1 MLGFLLVALV
11 VIVVPGP
18 DFALTVRNAVTRR
31 AGFATAAGVVSG
43 QVCWVFATAAGL
55 SAVLLESQ
63 RAFSALRIVGAAY
76 LVYLGGSALL
86 ASLRG
91 SQTHRP
97 KRFGVRSPY
106 AQGLLSNLANP
117 KMPIFFISLLPQFGT
132 TFAELAMHGLVFAA
146 LTLAWLSLVGRAA
159 GFLRISPLR
168 RAIDALAGVVL
179 VALGLHVATE
189 RR

>member
-1 MLGFLLVALV
+1 MTFLLVAIV

-18 DFALTVRNAVTRR
+18 DFALTVRNGATRS
-31 AGFATAAGVVSG
+31 AGFATATGVVTG
-43 QVCWVFATAAGL
+43 QVCWVFAAAAGL

-63 RAFSALRIVGAAY
+63 RAFSALRIVGAVY
-76 LVYLGGSALL
+76 LVYLGVSALL
-86 ASLRG
+86 AALRG

-97 KRFGVRSPY
+97 KLFGLRSPY

-132 TFAELAMHGLVFAA
+132 TFAALVLHGLAFAG
-146 LTLAWLSLVGRAA
+146 LTLVWLSLVGRAA
-159 GFLRISPLR
+159 GLLRMSPVR
-168 RAIDALAGVVL
+168 RAIDAIAGVVL

>member
-1 MLGFLLVALV
+1 MIGFLLVATV

-43 QVCWVFATAAGL
+43 QVCWVFASAAGL

-63 RAFSALRIVGAAY
+63 RAFDILRLVGAAY
-76 LVYLGGSALL
+76 LVYLGVSALL
-86 ASLRG
+86 AAWRG
-91 SQTHRP
+91 AALHQPR
-97 KRFGVRSPY
+97 RFGVRSPY

-117 KMPIFFISLLPQFGT
+117 KMPVFFISLLPQFGA
-132 TFAELAMHGLVFAA
+132 TFAELALHGLAFAA
-146 LTLAWLSLVGRAA
+146 ITLVWLSLVGHAA
-159 GFLRISPLR
+159 ALLRIEPLQ
-168 RAIDALAGVVL
+168 RAVDAIAGVVL
-179 VALGLHVATE
+179 VTLGLHLAAE